1 MEEIIYYSELYDLYK
16 NLLTNKQK
24 EYFEEYYFKNL
35 SFGEIA
41 KNYNISRNAIYH
53 QLKLTKELLEDYEE
67 KIKLRSKLKE
77 LESVIKDAKI
87 LEEVRKIIFE

>member
-67 KIKLRSKLKE
+67 KIKLRSKLSLHNLRQK
-77 LESVIKDAKI
+77 SNPYDA
-87 LEEVRKIIFE
+87 LHLHSH

>member
-1 MEEIIYYSELYDLYK
+1 MKEIIYYSELYDLYK

-41 KNYNISRNAIYH
+41 DNYNISRNAIYN
-53 QLKLTKELLEDYEE
+53 QLKLTKELLEYYEQ
-67 KIKLRSKLKE
+67 KLRLNAKLKE
-77 LESVIKDAKI
+77 LETVIKDNEI